1 MQNEKQTKIFKV
13 HEKLKILRKKFD
25 QQTKG
30 TPWRKMF
37 PQTWQYQLRMTSWKQ
52 KKIRETERKRS
63 NEKLFIW
70 CPKPLDQKLEKFL
83 PHLISRGDCKTSGEK
98 RRWKRFRAL
107 RSKRSGW
114 GLRLNLGGLKRLW
127 FILESHF
134 DELCTKQ
141 NLKHTNENLDT
152 FENGG
157 FPLPKF

>member
-1 MQNEKQTKIFKV
+1 MKNWNFWEKSLINRQKAHPEGKCF
-13 HEKLKILRKKFD
+13 LKSDNINWGWPLGNRKKIVR
-25 QQTKG
+25 QKG
-30 TPWRKMF
+30 KGPAKSF
-37 PQTWQYQLRMTSWKQ
+37 SYGP
-52 KKIRETERKRS
+52 RS
-63 NEKLFIW
+63 
-70 CPKPLDQKLEKFL
+70 PKPRDQKLEKFL

-127 FILESHF
+127 FILQIDF

-141 NLKHTNENLDT
+141 TLKPTNENHGT